1 MTEPLEEVTATFRV
15 NGTEVTVDVEA
26 RHTLA
31 DVLRDRLR
39 LTGTHLGCEH
49 GVCGS
54 CTVLLDGEPVRS
66 CLTFA
71 VQADERDVTTVEADD
86 DRFVRRARDAVVA
99 ERALQ
104 CGFCSP
110 GFVMLLAG
118 LQRMGWRGNDDELAT
133 VLASNLCRCTGY
145 QGLMRAARSL
155 LLERSAAESCQA
167 GLEHSRES

>member
-1 MTEPLEEVTATFRV
+1 MTEPLEEVRATFRV
-15 NGTEVTVDVEA
+15 NGLGVRVDVEA

-31 DVLRDRLR
+31 DVLRDQLR

-71 VQADERDVTTVEADD
+71 VQADEREVTTVEADD
-86 DRFVRRARDAVVA
+86 DVFVRRARDVIVA

-104 CGFCSP
+104 CGFCTP
-110 GFVMLLAG
+110 GFVILLAG
-118 LQRMGWRGNDDELAT
+118 LQRMGWQGDDDELST

-155 LLERSAAESCQA
+155 LPAGSTREPRETGAERTS
-167 GLEHSRES
+167 GP

>member
-1 MTEPLEEVTATFRV
+1 MTDPLERVTATFRV
-15 NGTEVTVDVEA
+15 NGVKVTVDAEA
-26 RHTLA
+26 RRTLA
-31 DVLRDRLR
+31 DLLRDRLR

-49 GVCGS
+49 GICGS
-54 CTVLLDGEPVRS
+54 CTVLLDGQPVRS

-71 VQADERDVTTVEADD
+71 VQADEREVTTVEADD
-86 DRFVRRARDAVVA
+86 DLLVRQAQDAIVA

-104 CGFCSP
+104 CGFCTP

-118 LQRMGWRGNDDELAT
+118 LQRMGWQGSEEELAT

-155 LLERSAAESCQA
+155 LLAGSGQESS
-167 GLEHSRES
+167 EESGGRL